1 MGISVSSRSI
11 LVGIKEYILMTFG
24 MFCYAFGWQMCV
36 LPAGGMGGG
45 AAGLATLINAIL
57 PVSLSEGLFTI
68 GNLIFIINCILLILG
83 VMIVGWK
90 FGIKTL
96 YCILMMSVMFN
107 LVSILPAD
115 TMVKIVEGVDS
126 WRILLVAMGAA
137 SCGVGIAVSFMQG
150 GSTGGTDIVAM
161 IINKFRTVSYGKVLL
176 MTDCGI
182 LIGSLFLSTS
192 VSMVPTEKW
201 LDDNNWNVDGTKR
214 TTIVANAE
222 TETTTEDALEFND
235 TAAEVETA
243 VVAENTAMPETIIVA
258 ENTTETIE
266 TTTEV
271 PADPNNAKLHPGKG
285 EGPIWKNI
293 TIPPLSA
300 DSFARMIY
308 GFLMIAVIGYTVDLV
323 QSGNQQSNQIM
334 IFCKDY
340 ESMAN
345 MIMTK
350 ANRGAT
356 LIDAM
361 GSYSKTP
368 SKAVM
373 VVCRKRDTSTILK
386 FVREEDPKAFI
397 TVGSVMGVYG
407 QGFDALNKL

>member
-1 MGISVSSRSI
+1 
-11 LVGIKEYILMTFG
+11 MTFG
-24 MFCYAFGWQMCV
+24 MFCYAFGWLMCV

-57 PVSLSEGLFTI
+57 PSSMTGFLTI
-68 GNLIFIINCILLILG
+68 GTLVFIINCVLLILG

-107 LVSILPAD
+107 VVESCLEPDL
-115 TMVKIVEGVDS
+115 MVNMLKGVDA
-126 WRILLVAMGAA
+126 WRLLLVVLGAA

-182 LIGSLFLSTS
+182 LISSVFLTS
-192 VSMVPTEKW
+192 VVTIANSADVIE
-201 LDDNNWNVDGTKR
+201 L
-214 TTIVANAE
+214 TTIE
-222 TETTTEDALEFND
+222 
-235 TAAEVETA
+235 
-243 VVAENTAMPETIIVA
+243 
-258 ENTTETIE
+258 
-266 TTTEV
+266 
-271 PADPNNAKLHPGKG
+271 
-285 EGPIWKNI
+285 
-293 TIPPLSA
+293 PLSSLA
-300 DSFARMIY
+300 FARMIY
-308 GFLMIAVIGYTVDLV
+308 GFIMIAVIGYTVDFV

-340 ESMAN
+340 EAMAD
-345 MIMTK
+345 MINTK
-350 ANRGAT
+350 AHRGAT

-361 GSYSKTP
+361 GWYTKTP

-373 VVCRKRDTSTILK
+373 VVCRKRDTSMILK
-386 FVREEDPKAFI
+386 LVREQDPSAFL

>member
-1 MGISVSSRSI
+1 
-11 LVGIKEYILMTFG
+11 MTFG
-24 MFCYAFGWQMCV
+24 MFCYAFGWLMCV

-57 PVSLSEGLFTI
+57 PDSLTGFLTI
-68 GNLIFIINCILLILG
+68 GTLVLIINIILLILG

-107 LVSILPAD
+107 LVESYMPPMLVYDMMA
-115 TMVKIVEGVDS
+115 KVDAHNL
-126 WRILLVAMGAA
+126 LLVVVGAA
-137 SCGVGIAVSFMQG
+137 SCGLGIAVSFMQG

-182 LIGSLFLSTS
+182 LIGSLFLTT
-192 VSMVPTEKW
+192 V
-201 LDDNNWNVDGTKR
+201 LDNGT
-214 TTIVANAE
+214 V
-222 TETTTEDALEFND
+222 
-235 TAAEVETA
+235 
-243 VVAENTAMPETIIVA
+243 
-258 ENTTETIE
+258 IE
-266 TTTEV
+266 
-271 PADPNNAKLHPGKG
+271 
-285 EGPIWKNI
+285 
-293 TIPPLSA
+293 PLSDLA
-300 DSFARMIY
+300 FARMIY
-308 GFLMIAVIGYTVDLV
+308 GFIMIAVIGYTVDFV

-340 ESMAN
+340 EAMAN

-386 FVREEDPKAFI
+386 LVREEDPNAFI

>member
-1 MGISVSSRSI
+1 
-11 LVGIKEYILMTFG
+11 MTFG
-24 MFCYAFGWQMCV
+24 MFCYAFGWLMCV

-57 PVSLSEGLFTI
+57 PSSVTGFLTI
-68 GNLIFIINCILLILG
+68 GTLVFIINCVLLILG

-107 LVSILPAD
+107 VVSLMPGD
-115 TMVKIVEGVDS
+115 TMVKMVMGVDS

-161 IINKFRTVSYGKVLL
+161 IINKFRTVSYGKVLI
-176 MTDCGI
+176 MTDFGI
-182 LIGSLFLSTS
+182 LVGSLFLTTS
-192 VSMVPTEKW
+192 VNMVP
-201 LDDNNWNVDGTKR
+201 
-214 TTIVANAE
+214 AE
-222 TETTTEDALEFND
+222 YDPS
-235 TAAEVETA
+235 AEHLIEA
-243 VVAENTAMPETIIVA
+243 VSIM
-258 ENTTETIE
+258 
-266 TTTEV
+266 
-271 PADPNNAKLHPGKG
+271 
-285 EGPIWKNI
+285 
-293 TIPPLSA
+293 PLSPDA
-300 DSFARMIY
+300 FARMIY
-308 GFLMIAVIGYTVDLV
+308 GFMMIAVIGYTVDLV

-340 ESMAN
+340 EGMAE
-345 MIMTK
+345 MINSK

-361 GSYSKTP
+361 GWYSKTP

-386 FVREEDPKAFI
+386 FVREQDPNAFI

>member
-1 MGISVSSRSI
+1 MKLSSRDI

-45 AAGLATLINAIL
+45 AAGLATLINA
-57 PVSLSEGLFTI
+57 VLSSVFPGSEVIANFLTI
-68 GNLIFIINCILLILG
+68 GNLIFVINCILLILG

-107 LVSILPAD
+107 VVSWMPAD
-115 TMVKIVEGVDS
+115 TMVKMVMGVDS

-137 SCGVGIAVSFMQG
+137 SCGLGIAVSFMQG

-182 LIGSLFLSTS
+182 LIGSLFLTTA
-192 VSMVPTEKW
+192 VNMVPS
-201 LDDNNWNVDGTKR
+201 DYDGANELIR
-214 TTIVANAE
+214 SVA
-222 TETTTEDALEFND
+222 
-235 TAAEVETA
+235 
-243 VVAENTAMPETIIVA
+243 IS
-258 ENTTETIE
+258 
-266 TTTEV
+266 
-271 PADPNNAKLHPGKG
+271 
-285 EGPIWKNI
+285 
-293 TIPPLSA
+293 PLSA
-300 DSFARMIY
+300 EAFARMIY
-308 GFLMIAVIGYTVDLV
+308 GFMMIAVIGYTVDFV

-340 ESMAN
+340 EAMAE
-345 MIMTK
+345 MIKVK

-361 GSYSKTP
+361 GWYTKTP

-386 FVREEDPKAFI
+386 LVREQDSEAFL

>member
-1 MGISVSSRSI
+1 MGVKLSSRDI
-11 LVGIKEYILMTFG
+11 LVGVKEYLLMTFG

-45 AAGLATLINAIL
+45 AAGLATLINA
-57 PVSLSEGLFTI
+57 VLSSVFPGSEFIANFVTI
-68 GNLIFIINCILLILG
+68 GNLIFVINCILLVLG

-107 LVSILPAD
+107 LVSLMPAD
-115 TMVKIVEGVDS
+115 TMVKMVMGVDS

-137 SCGVGIAVSFMQG
+137 SCGLGIAVSFMQG

-161 IINKFRTVSYGKVLL
+161 IINKFRTVSYGKVLI
-176 MTDCGI
+176 MTDFGI
-182 LIGSLFLSTS
+182 LVGSLFLTTS
-192 VSMVPTEKW
+192 VNM
-201 LDDNNWNVDGTKR
+201 
-214 TTIVANAE
+214 
-222 TETTTEDALEFND
+222 
-235 TAAEVETA
+235 
-243 VVAENTAMPETIIVA
+243 
-258 ENTTETIE
+258 
-266 TTTEV
+266 V
-271 PADPNNAKLHPGKG
+271 PADYDPVSG
-285 EGPIWKNI
+285 ELISAVSI
-293 TIPPLSA
+293 MPLSPDA
-300 DSFARMIY
+300 FARMIY
-308 GFLMIAVIGYTVDLV
+308 GFMMIAVIGYTVDLV

-340 ESMAN
+340 ESMAK

-386 FVREEDPKAFI
+386 FIREEDPNAFI

>member
-1 MGISVSSRSI
+1 MGVKISSRSI

-57 PVSLSEGLFTI
+57 PTTLSEGFFSI

-107 LVSILPAD
+107 VVDMFLEPD
-115 TMVKIVEGVDS
+115 MMVKMVMGVDS

-176 MTDCGI
+176 MTDFGI
-182 LIGSLFLSTS
+182 LIGSLFLSTT
-192 VSMVPTEKW
+192 VNMVPSDYDPTSTQ
-201 LDDNNWNVDGTKR
+201 LIDA
-214 TTIVANAE
+214 VAI
-222 TETTTEDALEFND
+222 
-235 TAAEVETA
+235 
-243 VVAENTAMPETIIVA
+243 M
-258 ENTTETIE
+258 
-266 TTTEV
+266 
-271 PADPNNAKLHPGKG
+271 
-285 EGPIWKNI
+285 
-293 TIPPLSA
+293 PLSPDA
-300 DSFARMIY
+300 FARMIY
-308 GFLMIAVIGYTVDLV
+308 GFMMIAVIGYTVDLV

-386 FVREEDPKAFI
+386 LVREEDPNAFI

>member
-1 MGISVSSRSI
+1 
-11 LVGIKEYILMTFG
+11 MTFG
-24 MFCYAFGWQMCV
+24 MFCYAFGWLMCV

-57 PVSLSEGLFTI
+57 PDSLTGFLTI
-68 GNLIFIINCILLILG
+68 GTLVLIINIILLILG

-107 LVSILPAD
+107 LVESYMPPMLVYDMMA
-115 TMVKIVEGVDS
+115 KVDAHNL
-126 WRILLVAMGAA
+126 LLVVVGAA
-137 SCGVGIAVSFMQG
+137 SCGLGIAVSFMQG

-182 LIGSLFLSTS
+182 LIGSLFLT
-192 VSMVPTEKW
+192 TG
-201 LDDNNWNVDGTKR
+201 LDNGT
-214 TTIVANAE
+214 V
-222 TETTTEDALEFND
+222 
-235 TAAEVETA
+235 
-243 VVAENTAMPETIIVA
+243 
-258 ENTTETIE
+258 IE
-266 TTTEV
+266 
-271 PADPNNAKLHPGKG
+271 
-285 EGPIWKNI
+285 
-293 TIPPLSA
+293 PLSDLA
-300 DSFARMIY
+300 FARMIY
-308 GFLMIAVIGYTVDLV
+308 GFIMIAVIGYTVDFV

-340 ESMAN
+340 EAMAN

-386 FVREEDPKAFI
+386 FVREEDPNAFI

>member
-1 MGISVSSRSI
+1 MKISSRDI
-11 LVGIKEYILMTFG
+11 VVGIKEYLLMTFG

-57 PVSLSEGLFTI
+57 PASLAGGLLTI
-68 GNLIFIINCILLILG
+68 GNLIFIINCILLVLG

-107 LVSILPAD
+107 LVSLLPPD
-115 TMVKIVEGVDS
+115 TVVNVFKGVDA
-126 WRILLVAMGAA
+126 WRILMVVLGAA

-182 LIGSLFLSTS
+182 LISSVLLTTT
-192 VSMVPTEKW
+192 VSMA
-201 LDDNNWNVDGTKR
+201 DDAGLIDMHV
-214 TTIVANAE
+214 IQPLA
-222 TETTTEDALEFND
+222 
-235 TAAEVETA
+235 
-243 VVAENTAMPETIIVA
+243 PEA
-258 ENTTETIE
+258 
-266 TTTEV
+266 
-271 PADPNNAKLHPGKG
+271 
-285 EGPIWKNI
+285 
-293 TIPPLSA
+293 
-300 DSFARMIY
+300 FARMVY
-308 GFLMIAVIGYTVDLV
+308 GFVMIAVIGYTVDFV

-340 ESMAN
+340 EAMAE
-345 MIMTK
+345 MIKVK

-361 GSYSKTP
+361 GWYSKTP

-373 VVCRKRDTSTILK
+373 VVCRKRDTSMILK
-386 FVREEDPKAFI
+386 LVREQDSNAFL

>member
-1 MGISVSSRSI
+1 
-11 LVGIKEYILMTFG
+11 MTFG

-45 AAGLATLINAIL
+45 AAGLATLINA
-57 PVSLSEGLFTI
+57 VLSSVFPGSEFIANFVTI
-68 GNLIFIINCILLILG
+68 GNLIFVINCILLVLG

-107 LVSILPAD
+107 LVSLMPAD
-115 TMVKIVEGVDS
+115 TMVKMVMGVDS

-161 IINKFRTVSYGKVLL
+161 IINKFRTVSYGKVLI
-176 MTDCGI
+176 MTDFGI
-182 LIGSLFLSTS
+182 LVGSLFLTTS
-192 VSMVPTEKW
+192 VNMVP
-201 LDDNNWNVDGTKR
+201 
-214 TTIVANAE
+214 AE
-222 TETTTEDALEFND
+222 YDPS
-235 TAAEVETA
+235 AEHLIEA
-243 VVAENTAMPETIIVA
+243 VSIM
-258 ENTTETIE
+258 
-266 TTTEV
+266 
-271 PADPNNAKLHPGKG
+271 
-285 EGPIWKNI
+285 
-293 TIPPLSA
+293 PLSPDA
-300 DSFARMIY
+300 FARMIY
-308 GFLMIAVIGYTVDLV
+308 GFMMIAVIGYTVDLV

-340 ESMAN
+340 EGMAE
-345 MIMTK
+345 MINSK

-361 GSYSKTP
+361 GWYSKTP

-386 FVREEDPKAFI
+386 FVREQDPNAFI

>member
-1 MGISVSSRSI
+1 MGVSLSSRSI

-24 MFCYAFGWQMCV
+24 MFCYAFGWLMCV

-57 PVSLSEGLFTI
+57 PSSVTGFLTI
-68 GNLIFIINCILLILG
+68 GTLVFIINCVLLILG
-83 VMIVGWK
+83 VIIVGWK

-107 LVSILPAD
+107 LVESCLEPD
-115 TMVKIVEGVDS
+115 LMVNMLKGVDA
-126 WRILLVAMGAA
+126 WRLLLVVLGAA
-137 SCGVGIAVSFMQG
+137 SCGLGIAVAFMQG

-161 IINKFRTVSYGKVLL
+161 IINRFRTVSYGKVLL

-182 LIGSLFLSTS
+182 LISSVFLTT
-192 VSMVPTEKW
+192 VVNIA
-201 LDDNNWNVDGTKR
+201 NNADIIEV
-214 TTIVANAE
+214 TTIE
-222 TETTTEDALEFND
+222 
-235 TAAEVETA
+235 
-243 VVAENTAMPETIIVA
+243 
-258 ENTTETIE
+258 
-266 TTTEV
+266 
-271 PADPNNAKLHPGKG
+271 
-285 EGPIWKNI
+285 
-293 TIPPLSA
+293 PLTSLA
-300 DSFARMIY
+300 FARMIY
-308 GFLMIAVIGYTVDLV
+308 GFIMIAVIGYTVDFV

-340 ESMAN
+340 EAMAE
-345 MIMTK
+345 MINTK
-350 ANRGAT
+350 AHRGAT

-361 GSYSKTP
+361 GWYTKTP

-373 VVCRKRDTSTILK
+373 VVCRKRDTSMILK
-386 FVREEDPKAFI
+386 LVREQDSSAFL

>member
-1 MGISVSSRSI
+1 MGLSLSSRSI
-11 LVGIKEYILMTFG
+11 LVGIKEYVLMTFG
-24 MFCYAFGWQMCV
+24 MLCYAFGWLMCV

-57 PVSLSEGLFTI
+57 PSSVTGFLTI
-68 GNLIFIINCILLILG
+68 GTLVFIINCILLILG

-107 LVSILPAD
+107 VVESCLEPDL
-115 TMVKIVEGVDS
+115 MVNMLKGVDA
-126 WRILLVAMGAA
+126 WRILLVVLGAS
-137 SCGVGIAVSFMQG
+137 SCGMGIAVAFMQG

-182 LIGSLFLSTS
+182 LISSVFLTTVVNIANSS
-192 VSMVPTEKW
+192 DVIE
-201 LDDNNWNVDGTKR
+201 L
-214 TTIVANAE
+214 TTIE
-222 TETTTEDALEFND
+222 
-235 TAAEVETA
+235 
-243 VVAENTAMPETIIVA
+243 
-258 ENTTETIE
+258 
-266 TTTEV
+266 
-271 PADPNNAKLHPGKG
+271 
-285 EGPIWKNI
+285 
-293 TIPPLSA
+293 PLSSLA
-300 DSFARMIY
+300 FARMIY
-308 GFLMIAVIGYTVDLV
+308 GFIMIAVISYTVDFV

-340 ESMAN
+340 EAMAD
-345 MIMTK
+345 MINTK
-350 ANRGAT
+350 AHRGAT

-361 GSYSKTP
+361 GWYTKTP

-373 VVCRKRDTSTILK
+373 VVCRKRDTSMILK
-386 FVREEDPKAFI
+386 LVREQDPKAFL

>member
-1 MGISVSSRSI
+1 MKISSRDL
-11 LVGIKEYILMTFG
+11 LVGVKEYLLMTFG

-45 AAGLATLINAIL
+45 AAGLATLTNA
-57 PVSLSEGLFTI
+57 VLSSVFPGSEFIASFVTI
-68 GNLIFIINCILLILG
+68 GNLIFVINCILLILG

-107 LVSILPAD
+107 LVSFMPAD
-115 TMVKIVEGVDS
+115 TMVKMVMGVDS

-161 IINKFRTVSYGKVLL
+161 IINKFRTVSYGKVLI
-176 MTDCGI
+176 MTDFGI
-182 LIGSLFLSTS
+182 LVGSLFLTTS
-192 VSMVPTEKW
+192 VNMVPAEY
-201 LDDNNWNVDGTKR
+201 DPAGTDL
-214 TTIVANAE
+214 IQ
-222 TETTTEDALEFND
+222 
-235 TAAEVETA
+235 A
-243 VVAENTAMPETIIVA
+243 VSIM
-258 ENTTETIE
+258 
-266 TTTEV
+266 
-271 PADPNNAKLHPGKG
+271 
-285 EGPIWKNI
+285 
-293 TIPPLSA
+293 PLSPDA
-300 DSFARMIY
+300 FARMIY

-340 ESMAN
+340 EGMAN

-361 GSYSKTP
+361 GSYSKIP

-386 FVREEDPKAFI
+386 FVREEDPSAFI

>member
-1 MGISVSSRSI
+1 MGMKISSRDI

-24 MFCYAFGWQMCV
+24 MFCYAFGWLMCV

-57 PVSLSEGLFTI
+57 PDSLTGFLTI
-68 GNLIFIINCILLILG
+68 GTLVLIINIILLILG

-107 LVSILPAD
+107 LVESYMPPMLVYDMMA
-115 TMVKIVEGVDS
+115 KVDAHNL
-126 WRILLVAMGAA
+126 LLVVVGAA
-137 SCGVGIAVSFMQG
+137 SCGLGIAVSFMQG

-182 LIGSLFLSTS
+182 LIGSLFLTT
-192 VSMVPTEKW
+192 V
-201 LDDNNWNVDGTKR
+201 LDNGT
-214 TTIVANAE
+214 V
-222 TETTTEDALEFND
+222 
-235 TAAEVETA
+235 
-243 VVAENTAMPETIIVA
+243 
-258 ENTTETIE
+258 IE
-266 TTTEV
+266 
-271 PADPNNAKLHPGKG
+271 
-285 EGPIWKNI
+285 
-293 TIPPLSA
+293 PLSDLA
-300 DSFARMIY
+300 FARMIY
-308 GFLMIAVIGYTVDLV
+308 GFIMIAVIGYTVDFV

-340 ESMAN
+340 EAMAN

-361 GSYSKTP
+361 GSFSKTP

-386 FVREEDPKAFI
+386 FVREEDPNAFI

>member
-1 MGISVSSRSI
+1 
-11 LVGIKEYILMTFG
+11 MTFG
-24 MFCYAFGWQMCV
+24 MFCYAFGWLMCV

-57 PVSLSEGLFTI
+57 PSSLTGFLTI
-68 GNLIFIINCILLILG
+68 GTLVFIINCVLLILG

-107 LVSILPAD
+107 LVESFLEPD
-115 TMVKIVEGVDS
+115 LMVNMLKGVDA
-126 WRILLVAMGAA
+126 WRLLLVVLGAA

-182 LIGSLFLSTS
+182 LISSVFLTTVVTIANSAD
-192 VSMVPTEKW
+192 VIE
-201 LDDNNWNVDGTKR
+201 L
-214 TTIVANAE
+214 TTIE
-222 TETTTEDALEFND
+222 
-235 TAAEVETA
+235 
-243 VVAENTAMPETIIVA
+243 
-258 ENTTETIE
+258 
-266 TTTEV
+266 
-271 PADPNNAKLHPGKG
+271 
-285 EGPIWKNI
+285 
-293 TIPPLSA
+293 PLSSLA
-300 DSFARMIY
+300 FARMIY
-308 GFLMIAVIGYTVDLV
+308 GFIMIAVIGYTVDFV

-340 ESMAN
+340 EAMAD
-345 MIMTK
+345 MINTK
-350 ANRGAT
+350 AHRGAT

-361 GSYSKTP
+361 GWYTKTP

-373 VVCRKRDTSTILK
+373 VVCRKRDTSMILK
-386 FVREEDPKAFI
+386 LVREQDPTAFL

>member
-1 MGISVSSRSI
+1 
-11 LVGIKEYILMTFG
+11 MTFG
-24 MFCYAFGWQMCV
+24 MFCYAFGWLMCV

-57 PVSLSEGLFTI
+57 PSSVTGFLTI
-68 GNLIFIINCILLILG
+68 GTLVFIINCVLLILG
-83 VMIVGWK
+83 VLIVGWK

-107 LVSILPAD
+107 LVESCLEPD
-115 TMVKIVEGVDS
+115 LMVNMLKGVDA
-126 WRILLVAMGAA
+126 WRLLLVVLGAA

-182 LIGSLFLSTS
+182 LISSVFLTTVVTIANSAD
-192 VSMVPTEKW
+192 VIE
-201 LDDNNWNVDGTKR
+201 L
-214 TTIVANAE
+214 TTIE
-222 TETTTEDALEFND
+222 
-235 TAAEVETA
+235 
-243 VVAENTAMPETIIVA
+243 
-258 ENTTETIE
+258 
-266 TTTEV
+266 
-271 PADPNNAKLHPGKG
+271 
-285 EGPIWKNI
+285 
-293 TIPPLSA
+293 PLSSLA
-300 DSFARMIY
+300 FARMIY
-308 GFLMIAVIGYTVDLV
+308 GFIMIAVIGYTVDFV

-340 ESMAN
+340 EAMAD
-345 MIMTK
+345 MINTK
-350 ANRGAT
+350 AHRGAT

-361 GSYSKTP
+361 GWYTKTP

-373 VVCRKRDTSTILK
+373 VVCRKRDTSMILK
-386 FVREEDPKAFI
+386 LVREQDPSAFL

>member
-1 MGISVSSRSI
+1 
-11 LVGIKEYILMTFG
+11 MTFG
-24 MFCYAFGWQMCV
+24 MFCYAFGWLMCV

-57 PVSLSEGLFTI
+57 PSSMTGFLTI
-68 GNLIFIINCILLILG
+68 GTLVFIINCVLLILG

-107 LVSILPAD
+107 VVESCLEPDL
-115 TMVKIVEGVDS
+115 MVNMLKGVDA
-126 WRILLVAMGAA
+126 WRLLLVVLGAA

-182 LIGSLFLSTS
+182 LISSVFLTTVVTIANSAD
-192 VSMVPTEKW
+192 VIE
-201 LDDNNWNVDGTKR
+201 L
-214 TTIVANAE
+214 TTIEPMSSLA
-222 TETTTEDALEFND
+222 
-235 TAAEVETA
+235 
-243 VVAENTAMPETIIVA
+243 
-258 ENTTETIE
+258 
-266 TTTEV
+266 
-271 PADPNNAKLHPGKG
+271 
-285 EGPIWKNI
+285 
-293 TIPPLSA
+293 
-300 DSFARMIY
+300 FARMIY
-308 GFLMIAVIGYTVDLV
+308 GFIMIAVIGYTVDFV

-340 ESMAN
+340 EAMAD
-345 MIMTK
+345 MINTK
-350 ANRGAT
+350 AHRGAT

-361 GSYSKTP
+361 GWYTKTP

-373 VVCRKRDTSTILK
+373 VVCRKRDTSMILK
-386 FVREEDPKAFI
+386 LVREQDPSAFL

>member
-1 MGISVSSRSI
+1 MGLKLTSRDI
-11 LVGIKEYILMTFG
+11 LVGTKEYILMTFG
-24 MFCYAFGWQMCV
+24 MFCYAFGWLICV

-45 AAGLATLINAIL
+45 AAGLATIINAIAVEFL
-57 PVSLSEGLFTI
+57 PSIAGFLSI
-68 GNLIFIINCILLILG
+68 GNLVLFINIVLLILG

-96 YCILMMSVMFN
+96 YCIFTMAVMFN
-107 LVSILPAD
+107 LVEAYIPQD
-115 TMVKIVEGVDS
+115 IMVNMLAEVDAS
-126 WRILLVAMGAA
+126 NLLLVVVGAA
-137 SCGVGIAVSFMQG
+137 SCGLGIAVAFMQG

-182 LIGSLFLSTS
+182 LIGSLFLSTTIT
-192 VSMVPTEKW
+192 VS
-201 LDDNNWNVDGTKR
+201 G
-214 TTIVANAE
+214 
-222 TETTTEDALEFND
+222 
-235 TAAEVETA
+235 VET
-243 VVAENTAMPETIIVA
+243 V
-258 ENTTETIE
+258 IE
-266 TTTEV
+266 
-271 PADPNNAKLHPGKG
+271 
-285 EGPIWKNI
+285 
-293 TIPPLSA
+293 PLSA
-300 DSFARMIY
+300 AAYARVIY
-308 GFLMIAVIGYTVDLV
+308 GFIMIAVIGYTVDFV

-340 ESMAN
+340 ESMAE
-345 MIMTK
+345 MINNK
-350 ANRGAT
+350 AHRGAT

-361 GSYSKTP
+361 GWYSKTP

-386 FVREEDPKAFI
+386 YVREEDPTAFI

>member
-1 MGISVSSRSI
+1 MGVSLSSRSI
-11 LVGIKEYILMTFG
+11 LVGVKEYLLMTFG
-24 MFCYAFGWQMCV
+24 MFCYAFGWLMCV

-57 PVSLSEGLFTI
+57 PSSMTGFLTI
-68 GNLIFIINCILLILG
+68 GTLVFIINCVLLILG

-107 LVSILPAD
+107 VVESCLEPDL
-115 TMVKIVEGVDS
+115 MVNMLKGVDA
-126 WRILLVAMGAA
+126 WRILLVVLGAA
-137 SCGVGIAVSFMQG
+137 SCGVGIAVAFMQG

-161 IINKFRTVSYGKVLL
+161 IINRFRTVSYGKVLL

-182 LIGSLFLSTS
+182 LISSVFLTTVVNIANSAD
-192 VSMVPTEKW
+192 VIE
-201 LDDNNWNVDGTKR
+201 L
-214 TTIVANAE
+214 TTI
-222 TETTTEDALEFND
+222 
-235 TAAEVETA
+235 
-243 VVAENTAMPETIIVA
+243 
-258 ENTTETIE
+258 
-266 TTTEV
+266 
-271 PADPNNAKLHPGKG
+271 H
-285 EGPIWKNI
+285 
-293 TIPPLSA
+293 PLSSLA
-300 DSFARMIY
+300 FARMIY
-308 GFLMIAVIGYTVDLV
+308 GFIMIAVIGYTVDFV

-340 ESMAN
+340 EAMAD
-345 MIMTK
+345 MINNK
-350 ANRGAT
+350 AHRGAT

-361 GSYSKTP
+361 GWYTKTP

-373 VVCRKRDTSTILK
+373 VVCRKRDTSMILK
-386 FVREEDPKAFI
+386 LVREQDPKAFL

>member
-1 MGISVSSRSI
+1 MKLSSRDI

-57 PVSLSEGLFTI
+57 PEALAGGFLTI

-107 LVSILPAD
+107 LVEFLDPALRVD
-115 TMVKIVEGVDS
+115 MLKGVDA
-126 WRILLVAMGAA
+126 WRLLVVAMGAA

-182 LIGSLFLSTS
+182 LISSVFLSTT
-192 VSMVPTEKW
+192 VQM
-201 LDDNNWNVDGTKR
+201 
-214 TTIVANAE
+214 AN
-222 TETTTEDALEFND
+222 DAG
-235 TAAEVETA
+235 V
-243 VVAENTAMPETIIVA
+243 
-258 ENTTETIE
+258 IE
-266 TTTEV
+266 
-271 PADPNNAKLHPGKG
+271 
-285 EGPIWKNI
+285 IMNI
-293 TIPPLSA
+293 QPLA
-300 DSFARMIY
+300 PDAFARMVY
-308 GFLMIAVIGYTVDLV
+308 GFMMIAVIGYTVDLV

-340 ESMAN
+340 EAMAQ

-386 FVREEDPKAFI
+386 LIREQDPQAFL

>member
-1 MGISVSSRSI
+1 MGVKLSSRDI
-11 LVGIKEYILMTFG
+11 LVGIKEYLLMTFG

-45 AAGLATLINAIL
+45 AAGLATLINA
-57 PVSLSEGLFTI
+57 VLSSVFPGSEVIANFLTI
-68 GNLIFIINCILLILG
+68 GNLIFVINCILLILG

-90 FGIKTL
+90 FGVKTL

-107 LVSILPAD
+107 VVSWMPAD
-115 TMVKIVEGVDS
+115 TMVKMVMGVDS

-137 SCGVGIAVSFMQG
+137 SCGLGIAVSFMQG

-182 LIGSLFLSTS
+182 LIGSLFLTTA
-192 VSMVPTEKW
+192 VNMVPS
-201 LDDNNWNVDGTKR
+201 DYDGANELIR
-214 TTIVANAE
+214 SVA
-222 TETTTEDALEFND
+222 
-235 TAAEVETA
+235 
-243 VVAENTAMPETIIVA
+243 IS
-258 ENTTETIE
+258 
-266 TTTEV
+266 
-271 PADPNNAKLHPGKG
+271 
-285 EGPIWKNI
+285 
-293 TIPPLSA
+293 PLSA
-300 DSFARMIY
+300 EAFARMIY
-308 GFLMIAVIGYTVDLV
+308 GFMMIAVIGYTVDFV

-340 ESMAN
+340 EAMAE
-345 MIMTK
+345 MIKVK

-361 GSYSKTP
+361 GWYTKTP

-386 FVREEDPKAFI
+386 LVREQDSEAFL

>member
-1 MGISVSSRSI
+1 MGVKISSRDI
-11 LVGIKEYILMTFG
+11 IVGFKEYLLMTFG

-57 PVSLSEGLFTI
+57 PAGIAADFFTI
-68 GNLIFIINCILLILG
+68 GNLIFIINCILLVLG

-107 LVSILPAD
+107 VVEQLDPD
-115 TMVKIVEGVDS
+115 MVVNVFKGVDA
-126 WRILLVAMGAA
+126 WRILMVILGAA

-182 LIGSLFLSTS
+182 LISSVFLTTTVNMANDAGVIS
-192 VSMVPTEKW
+192 PTEI
-201 LDDNNWNVDGTKR
+201 LPL
-214 TTIVANAE
+214 A
-222 TETTTEDALEFND
+222 
-235 TAAEVETA
+235 
-243 VVAENTAMPETIIVA
+243 PEA
-258 ENTTETIE
+258 
-266 TTTEV
+266 
-271 PADPNNAKLHPGKG
+271 
-285 EGPIWKNI
+285 
-293 TIPPLSA
+293 
-300 DSFARMIY
+300 FARMVY
-308 GFLMIAVIGYTVDLV
+308 GFIMIAVIGYTVDFV

-340 ESMAN
+340 EAMAN

-386 FVREEDPKAFI
+386 LVREQDSHAFI

>member
-1 MGISVSSRSI
+1 MGVKISSRSI

-45 AAGLATLINAIL
+45 AAGLATLINA
-57 PVSLSEGLFTI
+57 VLSSVFPGSEFISNFVTI
-68 GNLIFIINCILLILG
+68 GNLIFVINCILLILG

-107 LVSILPAD
+107 LVSLMPAD
-115 TMVKIVEGVDS
+115 TMVKMVMGVDS

-161 IINKFRTVSYGKVLL
+161 IINKFRTVSYGKVLI
-176 MTDCGI
+176 MTDFGI
-182 LIGSLFLSTS
+182 LIGSLFLTTT
-192 VSMVPTEKW
+192 VNMVP
-201 LDDNNWNVDGTKR
+201 
-214 TTIVANAE
+214 AE
-222 TETTTEDALEFND
+222 YNPS
-235 TAAEVETA
+235 AEHLIEA
-243 VVAENTAMPETIIVA
+243 VSITP
-258 ENTTETIE
+258 
-266 TTTEV
+266 
-271 PADPNNAKLHPGKG
+271 LHP
-285 EGPIWKNI
+285 E
-293 TIPPLSA
+293 A
-300 DSFARMIY
+300 FARMIY
-308 GFLMIAVIGYTVDLV
+308 GFMMIAVIGYTVDLV

-340 ESMAN
+340 EGMAE
-345 MIMTK
+345 MINSK

-361 GSYSKTP
+361 GWYSKTP

-386 FVREEDPKAFI
+386 FVREQDPNAFI

>member
-1 MGISVSSRSI
+1 
-11 LVGIKEYILMTFG
+11 MTFG

-45 AAGLATLINAIL
+45 AAGLATLINA
-57 PVSLSEGLFTI
+57 VLSSVFPGSEFIANFMTI
-68 GNLIFIINCILLILG
+68 GNLIFVINCILLILG

-107 LVSILPAD
+107 LVSLMPAD
-115 TMVKIVEGVDS
+115 TMVKMVMGVDS

-161 IINKFRTVSYGKVLL
+161 IINKFRTVSYGKVLI
-176 MTDCGI
+176 MTDFGI
-182 LIGSLFLSTS
+182 LIGSLFLTTS
-192 VSMVPTEKW
+192 VNMVPT
-201 LDDNNWNVDGTKR
+201 DY
-214 TTIVANAE
+214 IP
-222 TETTTEDALEFND
+222 
-235 TAAEVETA
+235 TA
-243 VVAENTAMPETIIVA
+243 VELIQSVSIDPFSAEA
-258 ENTTETIE
+258 
-266 TTTEV
+266 
-271 PADPNNAKLHPGKG
+271 
-285 EGPIWKNI
+285 
-293 TIPPLSA
+293 
-300 DSFARMIY
+300 FARMIY
-308 GFLMIAVIGYTVDLV
+308 GFMMIAVIGYTVDFV

-340 ESMAN
+340 EGMAE
-345 MIMTK
+345 MISTK
-350 ANRGAT
+350 AHRGAT

-361 GSYSKTP
+361 GWYSKTH

-386 FVREEDPKAFI
+386 FVREQDPNAFI

-407 QGFDALNKL
+407 EGFDALNKL

>member
-1 MGISVSSRSI
+1 MGMKLSSRDI
-11 LVGIKEYILMTFG
+11 LVGIKEYILLTFG

-57 PVSLSEGLFTI
+57 PEALAGGFLTI

-107 LVSILPAD
+107 LVEFLDPAL
-115 TMVKIVEGVDS
+115 MVNMLKGVDA
-126 WRILLVAMGAA
+126 WRLLLVAMGAG

-182 LIGSLFLSTS
+182 LISSVFL
-192 VSMVPTEKW
+192 
-201 LDDNNWNVDGTKR
+201 
-214 TTIVANAE
+214 
-222 TETTTEDALEFND
+222 TTTVQMANDAGIIEIMNIQPL
-235 TAAEVETA
+235 A
-243 VVAENTAMPETIIVA
+243 PEA
-258 ENTTETIE
+258 
-266 TTTEV
+266 
-271 PADPNNAKLHPGKG
+271 
-285 EGPIWKNI
+285 
-293 TIPPLSA
+293 
-300 DSFARMIY
+300 FARMGY
-308 GFLMIAVIGYTVDLV
+308 GFMMIAVIGYTVDLV

-340 ESMAN
+340 EGMAQ

-386 FVREEDPKAFI
+386 LVREQDPDAFL

>member
-1 MGISVSSRSI
+1 MGVSLSSRSI
-11 LVGIKEYILMTFG
+11 LVGIKEYLLMTFG
-24 MFCYAFGWQMCV
+24 MFCYAFGWLMCV

-57 PVSLSEGLFTI
+57 PSSMTGFLTI
-68 GNLIFIINCILLILG
+68 GTLVFIINCVLLILG

-107 LVSILPAD
+107 VVESCLEPDL
-115 TMVKIVEGVDS
+115 MVNMLKGVDA
-126 WRILLVAMGAA
+126 WRILLVVLGAA
-137 SCGVGIAVSFMQG
+137 SCGVGIAVAFMQG

-161 IINKFRTVSYGKVLL
+161 IINRFRTVSYGKVLL

-182 LIGSLFLSTS
+182 LISSVFLTTVVNIANSAD
-192 VSMVPTEKW
+192 VIE
-201 LDDNNWNVDGTKR
+201 L
-214 TTIVANAE
+214 TTI
-222 TETTTEDALEFND
+222 
-235 TAAEVETA
+235 
-243 VVAENTAMPETIIVA
+243 
-258 ENTTETIE
+258 
-266 TTTEV
+266 
-271 PADPNNAKLHPGKG
+271 H
-285 EGPIWKNI
+285 
-293 TIPPLSA
+293 PLSSLA
-300 DSFARMIY
+300 FARMIY
-308 GFLMIAVIGYTVDLV
+308 GFIMIAVIGYTVDFV

-340 ESMAN
+340 EAMAD
-345 MIMTK
+345 MINTK
-350 ANRGAT
+350 AHRGAT

-361 GSYSKTP
+361 GWYTKTP

-373 VVCRKRDTSTILK
+373 VVCRKRDTSMILK
-386 FVREEDPKAFI
+386 LVREQDPKAFL

>member
-1 MGISVSSRSI
+1 MGLKLTSRDI
-11 LVGIKEYILMTFG
+11 LVGTKEYILMTFG
-24 MFCYAFGWQMCV
+24 MFCYAFGWLICV

-45 AAGLATLINAIL
+45 AAGLATIINAIAVEFL
-57 PVSLSEGLFTI
+57 PSIAGFLSI
-68 GNLIFIINCILLILG
+68 GNLVLFINIVLLILG

-96 YCILMMSVMFN
+96 YCIFTMSVMFN
-107 LVSILPAD
+107 LVEAYIPQDMMINMLA
-115 TMVKIVEGVDS
+115 EVDAS
-126 WRILLVAMGAA
+126 NLLLVVVGAA
-137 SCGVGIAVSFMQG
+137 SCGLGIAVAFMQG

-182 LIGSLFLSTS
+182 LIGSLFLSTTIT
-192 VSMVPTEKW
+192 VS
-201 LDDNNWNVDGTKR
+201 G
-214 TTIVANAE
+214 
-222 TETTTEDALEFND
+222 
-235 TAAEVETA
+235 VET
-243 VVAENTAMPETIIVA
+243 V
-258 ENTTETIE
+258 IE
-266 TTTEV
+266 
-271 PADPNNAKLHPGKG
+271 
-285 EGPIWKNI
+285 
-293 TIPPLSA
+293 PLSA
-300 DSFARMIY
+300 AAYARVIY
-308 GFLMIAVIGYTVDLV
+308 GFIMIAVIGYTVDFV

-340 ESMAN
+340 ESMAE
-345 MIMTK
+345 MINNK
-350 ANRGAT
+350 AHRGAT

-361 GSYSKTP
+361 GWYSKTP

-386 FVREEDPKAFI
+386 YVREEDPTAFI

>member
-1 MGISVSSRSI
+1 
-11 LVGIKEYILMTFG
+11 
-24 MFCYAFGWQMCV
+24 
-36 LPAGGMGGG
+36 
-45 AAGLATLINAIL
+45 
-57 PVSLSEGLFTI
+57 
-68 GNLIFIINCILLILG
+68 
-83 VMIVGWK
+83 
-90 FGIKTL
+90 
-96 YCILMMSVMFN
+96 MMSVMFN
-107 LVSILPAD
+107 IVSWMPAD
-115 TMVKIVEGVDS
+115 TMVKMVMGVDS

-182 LIGSLFLSTS
+182 LIGSLFLTTA
-192 VSMVPTEKW
+192 VNMVPSEF
-201 LDDNNWNVDGTKR
+201 VVG
-214 TTIVANAE
+214 AE
-222 TETTTEDALEFND
+222 QL
-235 TAAEVETA
+235 
-243 VVAENTAMPETIIVA
+243 
-258 ENTTETIE
+258 IE
-266 TTTEV
+266 TV
-271 PADPNNAKLHPGKG
+271 A
-285 EGPIWKNI
+285 IS
-293 TIPPLSA
+293 PLSPEA
-300 DSFARMIY
+300 FARMIY
-308 GFLMIAVIGYTVDLV
+308 GFMMIAVIGYTVDFV

-340 ESMAN
+340 EAMAE
-345 MIMTK
+345 MIKVK

-373 VVCRKRDTSTILK
+373 VVCRKRDTSMILK
-386 FVREEDPKAFI
+386 LVREQDPNAFL